1 MRPLIKSTTDTQAH
15 AGFHGFCLSR
25 NPDIIPAHNAHMA
38 QCREGACRCCLRLG
52 GFVAVISQDIPL
64 GRCQIGRVDHVSA
77 RDFA

>member
-1 MRPLIKSTTDTQAH
+1 MRSFIEPAGDIQSH

-25 NPDIIPAHNAHMA
+25 NPDMIPARNARMA